1 MWHDIKPYNWLNKF
15 NRFYMAAVVGM
26 VSRHDITIEAHHRN
40 QPNKSKLALC
50 KP

>member
-1 MWHDIKPYNWLNKF
+1 MWHDIKPYDRLNNF

-26 VSRHDITIEAHHRN
+26 VSRHGLTIEACHKN

-50 KP
+50 KL